1 MTNLLKYAIIHDVSN
16 SIILYNLKEGF
27 TIMNNNYFNNKQYLT
42 SARTLPDGCALRF
55 TFPNGYAA
63 SVARDSVSYGG
74 SQGLWE
80 VAVIHGKEFVYDT
93 PITDDVLGW
102 QTDDDVEQ
110 VLKRIRELPKRV
122 N

>member
-55 TFPNGYAA
+55 TFPNGYVG
-63 SVARDSVSYGG
+63 SVIRHSTSYGG
-74 SQGLWE
+74 PQGLWE
-80 VAVIHGKEFVYDT
+80 VAVIHGEKIVYDT
-93 PITDDVLGW
+93 PITDNVLGW